1 MFDDLSPED
10 LDEDLFAGLD
20 EAGGLAFDDDE
31 ALAFGDLL
39 EEEAPPQRERGRFL
53 GMTAQQRMILSIFLF
68 LDVSVLGCMCLLALG
83 AVVPPF

>member
-20 EAGGLAFDDDE
+20 EAGGLAFDDDD

-39 EEEAPPQRERGRFL
+39 EEEAPQRERRRFL
-53 GMTAQQRMILSIFLF
+53 GMTPQQRMILSIFLF

-83 AVVPPF
+83 AIVPPF